1 MMIHKLDRL
10 TRAVS
15 LSKSPLFSRSGLAA
29 IGLALAAGLPVG
41 CEKPKPPEPQPPVVE
56 VMKAPA
62 RDVPI
67 FSEWIGTLDGIV
79 NATIKAQVS
88 GYLISRDYTEGSL
101 VKQGQVLFQI
111 DPRPFEARLAI
122 AQGQLAEAEARYGK
136 TQLDVKRFTP
146 LAQAQA
152 ISQQELDDAIQNN
165 LAAKAAVESARANVL
180 NAELNLEFTTIK
192 SPVTGIAGI
201 AQAQV
206 GDLVG
211 PGSVQELTAVSKLN
225 PIRAYFNISEQAYLH
240 YMQQVADRPNPASED
255 PKLKL
260 TLILA
265 NGQTYAQTGEF
276 SVADRQINVG
286 TGTLLV
292 AGEFPNP
299 DNVLRPGQ
307 FVRVRAMTSELKNVI
322 VIPQRAVNEMQGIY
336 QVAVVGPDNKVAIKT
351 VQVGPRTESDWVIT
365 QGLNAGDTVIVEG
378 FQKVRSGSTVSP
390 QPYQPTKTE
399 ASATPATSR

>member
-1 MMIHKLDRL
+1 MIHKLDRL

-15 LSKSPLFSRSGLAA
+15 LSKSPLFSRPGLAA
-29 IGLALAAGLPVG
+29 VGLALVACLPVG
-41 CEKPKPPEPQPPVVE
+41 CEKPKPPEPQPPTVE
-56 VMKAPA
+56 VMKAPT

-101 VKQGQVLFQI
+101 VEQGQVLFQI

-146 LAQAQA
+146 LAKAQA

-165 LAAKAAVESARANVL
+165 LAAKAAVESAQANVL
-180 NAELNLEFTTIK
+180 NAQLNLEFTTIK
-192 SPVTGIAGI
+192 SPVQGIAGI

-240 YMQQVADRPNPASED
+240 YMQQVADQPNPESDD
-255 PKLKL
+255 PKLPL
-260 TLILA
+260 TMILS
-265 NGQTYAQTGEF
+265 NGQTYSHTGEF

-299 DNVLRPGQ
+299 DNLLRPGQ
-307 FVRVRAMTSELKNVI
+307 FVRVRAMTSELKNVV

-336 QVAVVGPDNKVAIKT
+336 QVAVVGTDNKVAIKT

-365 QGLNAGDTVIVEG
+365 QGLNAGETIIVEG
-378 FQKVRSGSTVSP
+378 FQKVRSGSTVTP
-390 QPYQPTKTE
+390 QPYQPSKTE